1 MRKRIFE
8 VIEVA
13 APGDRLS
20 RVYDVG
26 MILVILASMIPLTT
40 KQTSPA
46 LISVE
51 YAATSI
57 FILDYLIRL
66 CMADLKLGK
75 GVRSFLL
82 YPFTPM
88 ALIDLI
94 CILPTFSI
102 LGSGFRVL
110 KVFRLFRALRVLKI
124 FRYSR
129 HIEILAR
136 VIRQQAQP
144 LSAVCVLAI
153 SYVLIS
159 AIVIF
164 NVEPDTFDNY
174 YEAVY
179 WATVSLTTMGY
190 GDIYPVSAIGR
201 LVTMVSS
208 FIGIAIVALPSGIIT
223 AGYMK
228 EIGVESRP
236 AKAPSATV
244 HVLRQQREEAR
255 KASEE
260 GNKS

>member
-8 VIEVA
+8 IIEVA
-13 APGDRLS
+13 AAGDRLS
-20 RVYDVG
+20 RVYDVS
-26 MILVILASMIPLTT
+26 MIVVILASLLPLTT
-40 KQTSPA
+40 K
-46 LISVE
+46 
-51 YAATSI
+51 ATSSALTALEYVATAI
-57 FILDYLIRL
+57 FIMDYLIRL
-66 CMADLKLGK
+66 CMADLKLGR
-75 GVRSFLL
+75 GGRSFLL

-94 CILPTFSI
+94 CILPTFSV

-144 LSAVCVLAI
+144 LSAVCMRAI

-159 AIVIF
+159 AMVIF

-179 WATVSLTTMGY
+179 WATVSLTAMGY
-190 GDIYPVSAIGR
+190 GDIYPISAIGR
-201 LVTMVSS
+201 LVTMISS

-223 AGYMK
+223 AGYMT
-228 EIGVESRP
+228 EIQSPQWDEVRG
-236 AKAPSATV
+236 
-244 HVLRQQREEAR
+244 LRAGRAED
-255 KASEE
+255 KVD
-260 GNKS
+260 N